1 MPGRIEAENYDKG
14 GEGVAYHDA
23 TPTNPDGI
31 YRNDGVDL
39 QLANDTGGGYKVKT
53 AVAGEWLKYTVNVAS
68 ARTYAIDVRV
78 SSSGAGGTFHVE
90 VDGVNVTGAMTVPNT
105 GGWNAW
111 STVTKTGVSLT
122 AGQHVVRLVLDT
134 NGSSTGMTGN
144 FNYIDVR

>member
-1 MPGRIEAENYDKG
+1 M
-14 GEGVAYHDA
+14 
-23 TPTNPDGI
+23 
-31 YRNDGVDL
+31 
-39 QLANDTGGGYKVKT
+39 
-53 AVAGEWLKYTVNVAS
+53 AS

-90 VDGVNVTGAMTVPNT
+90 VDGVNVTGALTVPNT

-122 AGQHVVRLVLDT
+122 AGQHVLRLVLDT